1 MRRAMKAIWSA
12 PRALAPRAIGILTA
26 AAMLGGGGAGLAAA
40 GQDDWLQFRGPA
52 AGVVPDD
59 PNLPEVWS
67 ETENVVWATDI
78 PGLAW
83 SSPVIVGDHVF
94 VTTAASA
101 GDEPDPI
108 KGLYDPGME
117 NGSEAS
123 ANEHRWVLYDIDFH
137 TGRIRWERELYRAT
151 PPGKRHLKNT
161 FASET
166 PVTDGRR
173 VYVYFGAI
181 GQLAAFNMSGEAVWF
196 TELDAHNT
204 TLEMGTGASPILHGD
219 RLYIVND
226 NTTRSFVAAYDKDT
240 GSELWQRE
248 RDERGQ
254 NWSTPFVWEHELR
267 TELVTAGTQG
277 VRSYDLDG
285 ELLWEI
291 HGMSGLTIPT
301 PFSSHGLVYI
311 SSGYPGG
318 GLRPVYA
325 VRPGASGDISIFTE
339 EEMRSGIRSGFPGP
353 LTSSEDV
360 AWSYPL
366 LGTYNTTAIV
376 YGDTYYTL
384 LDRGFLVAHDA
395 RTGEEIYG
403 RRRLEIGNGFTAS
416 PWAYNGKLFLLSEDG
431 ETYVVE
437 AGPEFKILH
446 KNALYEM
453 ALATPAIARG
463 SLFIRTQSKLY
474 RIAKGGGL

>member
-1 MRRAMKAIWSA
+1 MRRTSA
-12 PRALAPRAIGILTA
+12 ALIAPL
-26 AAMLGGGGAGLAAA
+26 LAGLLLIPVTA
-40 GQDDWLQFRGPA
+40 GAQDDWLQFRGPA

-59 PNLPEVWS
+59 PELPEHWS
-67 ETENVVWATDI
+67 ETENVVWKVDI

-83 SSPVIVGDHVF
+83 SSPVVAGDLVF
-94 VTTAASA
+94 VTSAISA

-123 ANEHRWVLYDIDFH
+123 ENEHRWVLYAFDFH
-137 TGRIRWERELYRAT
+137 TGAVRWQRELYAAT
-151 PPGKRHLKNT
+151 PPGKRHLKNS

-181 GQLAAFNMSGEAVWF
+181 GQVAAFNMSGETVW
-196 TELDAHNT
+196 TRELEVYNT
-204 TLEMGTGASPILHGD
+204 TLEMGTGASPILHD
-219 RLYIVND
+219 EHLYIVND
-226 NTTRSFVAAYDKDT
+226 NTTHSFVAAFDK
-240 GSELWQRE
+240 GSGEEVWRVD
-248 RDERGQ
+248 RNERGQ
-254 NWSTPFVWEHELR
+254 NWSTPFVWEHDLR

-277 VRSYDLDG
+277 VRSYALDG
-285 ELLWEI
+285 ELLWEL

-301 PFSSHGLVYI
+301 PFTAHGLVYI

-339 EEMRSGIRSGFPGP
+339 DQMRRGITSGFPGP
-353 LTSSEDV
+353 LTSSDDI

-376 YGDTYYTL
+376 YGDIYYTL

-403 RRRLEIGNGFTAS
+403 RQRLEIGNGFTAS
-416 PWAYNGKLFLLSEDG
+416 PWAYNGKIFLLSEDG

-437 AGPEFKILH
+437 AGREFNILH
-446 KNALYEM
+446 KNPLNEM
-453 ALATPAIARG
+453 ALSTPAIARG

-474 RIAKGGGL
+474 RIANGGAEAVGAEP

>member
-1 MRRAMKAIWSA
+1 MHRIVVV
-12 PRALAPRAIGILTA
+12 AL
-26 AAMLGGGGAGLAAA
+26 GALLVVAGAAAA
-40 GQDDWLQFRGPA
+40 GQEDWLQFRGPA

-59 PNLPEVWS
+59 PNLPERWS
-67 ETENVVWATDI
+67 ETENVVWTVDI

-83 SSPVIVGDHVF
+83 SSPVIAGDSVF
-94 VTTAASA
+94 VTSA
-101 GDEPDPI
+101 IRAGEEPEPI

-117 NGSEAS
+117 NESEAS
-123 ANEHRWVLYDIDFH
+123 LNEHRWMLYAVDFH
-137 TGRIRWERELYRAT
+137 SGRPLWQRELYSAP
-151 PPGKRHLKNT
+151 PPGKRHLKNS

-173 VYVYFGAI
+173 VFVYFGAV
-181 GQLAAFNMSGEAVWF
+181 GQLAAFNMSGETIW
-196 TELDAHNT
+196 TKDLDVFNT
-204 TLEMGTGASPILHGD
+204 TLEMGTGSSPILHGD
-219 RLYIVND
+219 RLYVVND
-226 NTTRSFVAAYDKDT
+226 NTTRSFVAAYDKNS
-240 GSELWQRE
+240 GEEVWQIE

-254 NWSTPFVWEHELR
+254 NWSTPFVWEHDLR

-277 VRSYDLDG
+277 VRSYGLDG
-285 ELLWEI
+285 ELLWEL

-301 PFSSHGLVYI
+301 PFASHGLVYI

-325 VRPGASGDISIFTE
+325 VRPGAAGDISLFPE
-339 EEMRSGIRSGFPGP
+339 DAMRRGITSGFPGP
-353 LTSSEDV
+353 LTSSEDI

-376 YGDTYYTL
+376 YGDIYYTL

-395 RTGEEIYG
+395 LTGEEIYG

-437 AGPEFKILH
+437 AGPEFRILH
-446 KNALYEM
+446 KNPLNEM
-453 ALATPAIARG
+453 TLATPAIARG

-474 RIAKGGGL
+474 RIAKGGGQ

>member
-1 MRRAMKAIWSA
+1 MSRSKCLLIAVFVA
-12 PRALAPRAIGILTA
+12 
-26 AAMLGGGGAGLAAA
+26 LGGGSVA
-40 GQDDWLQFRGPA
+40 GQDGWPQFRGNA
-52 AGVVPDD
+52 AGVVADD
-59 PNLPEVWS
+59 PALPETWS
-67 ETENVVWATDI
+67 ETENVVWAADI
-78 PGLAW
+78 PGLSW
-83 SSPVIVGDHVF
+83 SSPVVVGDHVF
-94 VTTAASA
+94 LTSAISA
-101 GDEPDPI
+101 GTEPDPI

-117 NGSEAS
+117 NGSEGS
-123 ANEHRWVLYDIDFH
+123 SNEHRWMLYDIDFH
-137 TGRIRWERELYRAT
+137 TGQIRWQRELHSA
-151 PPGKRHLKNT
+151 PPPMKRHLKNS

-173 VYVYFGAI
+173 VYVYFGSI
-181 GQLAAFNMSGEAVWF
+181 GLLGAFNFSGETVW
-196 TELDAHNT
+196 TQEIDVYNT
-204 TLEMGTGASPILHGD
+204 LLEMGTAASPILHDD

-226 NTTRSFVAAYDKDT
+226 NTTESFVAAYDKAS
-240 GSELWQRE
+240 GEELWRAD

-254 NWSTPFVWEHELR
+254 NWATPFVWENDLR

-277 VRSYDLDG
+277 VRSYDLGG
-285 ELLWEI
+285 ELLWEL

-325 VRPGASGDISIFTE
+325 VKPGATGDISLFSE
-339 EEMRSGIRSGFPGP
+339 EAMRSGITSGFPGE
-353 LTSSEDV
+353 LTSSEDI

-395 RTGEEIYG
+395 RTGEEIYS
-403 RRRLEIGNGFTAS
+403 RQRLEIGNGFTAS

-446 KNALYEM
+446 KNILNEM
-453 ALATPAIARG
+453 TLATPAIARG

-474 RIAKGGGL
+474 RIAKEGS